1 MIAKVAVENTA
12 FSFDDAFDYAIP
24 EKLSKDVR
32 PGVRVLVPFG
42 RGSKKRQGVV
52 FALREKSKDA
62 VKLKNIA
69 AVLDPSPL
77 LNNEMLRLAVFMK
90 DEYFCTLYEA
100 VKAMLPTGLG
110 LNLVTSYIVN
120 PDVTDDM
127 LTSLSPDEKSVFS
140 FLADKSVYVRG
151 DRLLK
156 ELGFKQDFPIAEKMA
171 DKGFLI
177 RNIDSVRR
185 IGDATVK
192 MVKLS
197 EFYYALR
204 EPPKFTAKQKQV
216 VKFLTDTGSA
226 SVKEVCYFTGVTTAV
241 VTTLERKGILEF
253 FDNEVFRRPKFL
265 HGANKENIV
274 LTSCL
279 LYTSDAADEL

>member
-1 MIAKVAVENTA
+1 M
-12 FSFDDAFDYAIP
+12 
-24 EKLSKDVR
+24 
-32 PGVRVLVPFG
+32 
-42 RGSKKRQGVV
+42 
-52 FALREKSKDA
+52 
-62 VKLKNIA
+62 
-69 AVLDPSPL
+69 
-77 LNNEMLRLAVFMK
+77 
-90 DEYFCTLYEA
+90 
-100 VKAMLPTGLG
+100 
-110 LNLVTSYIVN
+110 
-120 PDVTDDM
+120 
-127 LTSLSPDEKSVFS
+127 FS
-140 FLADKSVYVRG
+140 FLSDKSVYVRG

-253 FDNEVFRRPKFL
+253 F
-265 HGANKENIV
+265 
-274 LTSCL
+274 
-279 LYTSDAADEL
+279 

>member
-156 ELGFKQDFPIAEKMA
+156 ELGLNRIFQLPKRWQI
-171 DKGFLI
+171 KGFL
-177 RNIDSVRR
+177 
-185 IGDATVK
+185 
-192 MVKLS
+192 S
-197 EFYYALR
+197 EIST
-204 EPPKFTAKQKQV
+204 P
-216 VKFLTDTGSA
+216 
-226 SVKEVCYFTGVTTAV
+226 CGV
-241 VTTLERKGILEF
+241 
-253 FDNEVFRRPKFL
+253 
-265 HGANKENIV
+265 
-274 LTSCL
+274 
-279 LYTSDAADEL
+279 

>member
-110 LNLVTSYIVN
+110 LNLVTYSKSRCYRRYA
-120 PDVTDDM
+120 DFSVTGRKKRVFVSFGQERICPRRQ
-127 LTSLSPDEKSVFS
+127 TSQR
-140 FLADKSVYVRG
+140 AW
-151 DRLLK
+151 
-156 ELGFKQDFPIAEKMA
+156 I
-171 DKGFLI
+171 
-177 RNIDSVRR
+177 
-185 IGDATVK
+185 
-192 MVKLS
+192 
-197 EFYYALR
+197 
-204 EPPKFTAKQKQV
+204 
-216 VKFLTDTGSA
+216 
-226 SVKEVCYFTGVTTAV
+226 
-241 VTTLERKGILEF
+241 
-253 FDNEVFRRPKFL
+253 
-265 HGANKENIV
+265 
-274 LTSCL
+274 
-279 LYTSDAADEL
+279 

>member
-127 LTSLSPDEKSVFS
+127 LTSLSPDEKACFRFFRTRAYMSAATDFS
-140 FLADKSVYVRG
+140 KSLDLNRIFQLPK
-151 DRLLK
+151 RW
-156 ELGFKQDFPIAEKMA
+156 QI
-171 DKGFLI
+171 KG
-177 RNIDSVRR
+177 S
-185 IGDATVK
+185 
-192 MVKLS
+192 LS
-197 EFYYALR
+197 EIS
-204 EPPKFTAKQKQV
+204 TQ
-216 VKFLTDTGSA
+216 
-226 SVKEVCYFTGVTTAV
+226 CGV
-241 VTTLERKGILEF
+241 
-253 FDNEVFRRPKFL
+253 
-265 HGANKENIV
+265 
-274 LTSCL
+274 
-279 LYTSDAADEL
+279 